1 LIISSAKGTLPSSVD
16 DMMMPKRNE
25 ELNFDK
31 TIGIP
36 NNLADESAK
45 VSGGTEVVNTSKSK
59 ASDPKQTEGEEDLQG
74 TVFISNLPFDIDN
87 EEVKQRFSGFGE
99 VQSFIPVL
107 HRITKYAVLLTWHTS
122 VLMPCCS
129 CVLISSCL
137 LQAPK
142 RNWFSQVQNG
152 RCSYCCS
159 YSCERR
165 IWLGDF
171 SKR

>member
-1 LIISSAKGTLPSSVD
+1 
-16 DMMMPKRNE
+16 MMMPKRNE